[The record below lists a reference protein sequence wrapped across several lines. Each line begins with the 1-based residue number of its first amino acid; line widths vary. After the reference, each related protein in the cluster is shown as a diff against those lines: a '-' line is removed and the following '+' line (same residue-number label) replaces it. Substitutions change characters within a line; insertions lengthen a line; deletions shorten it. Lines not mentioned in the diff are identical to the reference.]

1 MARQHPVGKAQQT
14 ILEALNLEAESFQ
27 EADELFAARGLS
39 VTPVR
44 QGRRSVPQVRRL
56 ATVGGGF
63 NAAGEGEVYDIK
75 IEYVNL
81 DLIKQ
86 WLVE

>member
-1 MARQHPVGKAQQT
+1 MARQHPVGKAQKT
-14 ILEALNLEAESFQ
+14 ILEALNLEADSFQ

-56 ATVGGGF
+56 ETGGGGF
-63 NAAGEGEVYDIK
+63 NAAGEGEAWDV
-75 IEYVNL
+75 EYEPVDF
-81 DLIKQ
+81 DLIKE